1 MIYQDYK
8 TGEDIVVQPGNT
20 KFGYYGIRTSSDTN
34 FTGTIDEEVAI
45 LPYKKGFILKLF
57 QKSKNNI
64 YEIYY
69 SLKFEFLNKTQPEEV

>member
-45 LPYKKGFILKLF
+45 LPYKEMIYSKVISEK
-57 QKSKNNI
+57 QK
-64 YEIYY
+64 
-69 SLKFEFLNKTQPEEV
+69 

>member
-20 KFGYYGIRTSSDTN
+20 KFGYYSIRTSSDTN

-45 LPYKKGFILKLF
+45 LPYKKKDLF
-57 QKSKNNI
+57 
-64 YEIYY
+64 
-69 SLKFEFLNKTQPEEV
+69 